1 MTLASYIEYIAMTMC
16 GIIGYIGTAQATPFI
31 VEGLRRMEYRG
42 YDSAGIVTN
51 LDGNFQLVRAHGKVS
66 VLADKVAGHNPVG
79 TTGIGHTRWATHGPP
94 NEQNAHPH
102 LAEHIAL
109 VHNGIIEN
117 YEELREEL
125 ADEGIQFA
133 SQTDSEVLAWLINKH
148 YNDDLLAAVIK
159 SLEKVRG
166 TYGIA
171 VLANEGDNRL
181 VAARM
186 GSPIL
191 VGETAD
197 GWCVASDGAALA
209 GKCSQVLYLEDN
221 EIVVCDPNGYQLYD
235 SAGNPKTRDMDD
247 FNMPVETIEKQ
258 GHAHFL
264 MKEIAE
270 QPEVIQRALSTI
282 ESKPVLDSLA
292 AKNLQHIMITACGT
306 AYHAGLFAKYLLER
320 WCGVPVS
327 VEFSSEFR
335 YRGAILPGATLGI
348 VISQSGETA
357 DTIAALGELKRRNIT
372 TVGIVNVVGS
382 TISREV
388 DSVRYLHVGPEIS
401 VASTKAFTM
410 QVIMLLRLGIEL
422 GLQREIID
430 QNLADEIN
438 AAFQELPDQMQLVL
452 DQADAIK
459 DKVGPFKDFEHAFY
473 LGRDLLYPIAMEG
486 SLKLKEIS
494 YIHSEA
500 YPSGE
505 MKHGAIAL
513 IDENLFTVA
522 LLGKGNLFEKSIS
535 NLAEIQARSG
545 IVLSITDE
553 PKYASKHSGALLIQT
568 GHFVTAPLVFNVVLQ
583 LVAYFIADA
592 RGCPI
597 DQPRNLAKSV
607 TVE

>member
-1 MTLASYIEYIAMTMC
+1 MC
-16 GIIGYIGTAQATPFI
+16 GIIGYIGNKQATPI
-31 VEGLRRMEYRG
+31 LMEGLRRMEYRG
-42 YDSAGIVTN
+42 YDSAGIVTKQE
-51 LDGNFQLVRAHGKVS
+51 GNFQLVRAYGKVS
-66 VLADKVAGHNPVG
+66 ALADKIGGHSPAG
-79 TTGIGHTRWATHGPP
+79 TIGIGHTRWATHGPP
-94 NEQNAHPH
+94 NEHNAHPH
-102 LAEHIAL
+102 LANRIAL

-117 YEELREEL
+117 YEELKEEL
-125 ADEGIQFA
+125 IKDGVVFA
-133 SQTDSEVLAWLINKH
+133 SETDSEVLAWLIERE
-148 YNDDLLAAVIK
+148 YSGDLFTAVLK
-159 SLEKVRG
+159 ALQKVRG

-171 VLANEGDNRL
+171 VLASVGDNRL
-181 VAARM
+181 IAARR

-191 VGETAD
+191 VGHTGG

-209 GKCSQVLYLEDN
+209 GKCSQVLYLDDEEVVACSEDG
-221 EIVVCDPNGYQLYD
+221 CQLYD
-235 SAGNPKTRDMDD
+235 THGNPKTRGMTD

-270 QPEVIQRALSTI
+270 QPEVIERALSITD
-282 ESKPVLDSLA
+282 SAPVLDDGA
-292 AKNLQHIMITACGT
+292 AKNLEHIMITACGT
-306 AYHAGLFAKYLLER
+306 ASHAGLFAKYLLER

-335 YRGAILPGATLGI
+335 YRGAILPGASLGI

-357 DTIAALGELKRRNIT
+357 DTIAALGELKRRAIP

-382 TISREV
+382 TIAREV
-388 DSVRYLHVGPEIS
+388 DEVRYLHVGPEIS

-410 QVIMLLRLGIEL
+410 QVIMLLRLGLEL
-422 GLQREIID
+422 GLQRGHID
-430 QNLADEIN
+430 QELADEIN
-438 AAFQELPDQMQLVL
+438 AAFQELPGQMQLVI
-452 DQADAIK
+452 DQAAAIA
-459 DKVGPFKDFEHAFY
+459 DRAIAFKDFEHAFY

-494 YIHSEA
+494 YVHSEA

-513 IDENLFTVA
+513 IDKNLFSVC
-522 LLGKGNLFEKSIS
+522 LLGKGELFEKSVS

-545 IVLSITDE
+545 IVLVITDDQ
-553 PKYASKHSGALLIQT
+553 KHASRHPDALFIQT
-568 GHFVTAPLVFNVVLQ
+568 GHQVTAPLVFNVVLQ
-583 LVAYFIADA
+583 LVAYFIADG

>member
-1 MTLASYIEYIAMTMC
+1 M
-16 GIIGYIGTAQATPFI
+16 
-31 VEGLRRMEYRG
+31 EGLRRMEYRG
-42 YDSAGIVTN
+42 YDSAGIVTKQ
-51 LDGNFQLVRAHGKVS
+51 DDNFQLVRAYGKVS
-66 VLADKVAGHNPVG
+66 ALTDKINGQNPAGVS
-79 TTGIGHTRWATHGPP
+79 GIGHTRWATHGPP

-102 LAEHIAL
+102 LANRIAL

-125 ADEGIQFA
+125 IEDGIEFA
-133 SQTDSEVLAWLINKH
+133 SETDSEVLAWLIEREYTDN
-148 YNDDLLAAVIK
+148 LLTAVLAA
-159 SLEKVRG
+159 LGKVRG

-171 VLANEGDNRL
+171 VLAKTGDKRL
-181 VAARM
+181 IAARM

-191 VGETAD
+191 VGHTGD

-209 GKCSQVLYLEDN
+209 GKCSQVLYLDDKEVVACSED
-221 EIVVCDPNGYQLYD
+221 GYKLYD
-235 SAGNPKTRDMDD
+235 DQGNSKNRDMSD
-247 FNMPVETIEKQ
+247 FSMPVEAIEKQ

-270 QPEVIQRALSTI
+270 QPEVIERALSI
-282 ESKPVLDSLA
+282 AGSKPAMDDEA
-292 AKNLQHIMITACGT
+292 AKNLEHIMITACGT
-306 AYHAGLFAKYLLER
+306 AYHAGFFAKYLLEQ

-335 YRGAILPGATLGI
+335 YRGAMLPGATLGI

-357 DTIAALGELKRRNIT
+357 DTIAALGELKRRSIP

-388 DSVRYLHVGPEIS
+388 DAVRYLHVGPEIS

-410 QVIMLLRLGIEL
+410 QVIMLLRLGLEI
-422 GLQREIID
+422 GLQRGSID
-430 QNLADEIN
+430 QKLADEIN
-438 AAFQELPDQMQLVL
+438 SAFAGLPAQMQLVI
-452 DQADAIK
+452 DQSSIIRN
-459 DKVGPFKDFEHAFY
+459 KVAPLKDFEHAFY

-513 IDENLFTVA
+513 IDKNLFTVA
-522 LLGKGNLFEKSIS
+522 LLGKGKLFEKSVS

-545 IVLSITDE
+545 IVLAITDE
-553 PKYASKHSGALLIQT
+553 SKYAVRHEDVLFIQT
-568 GHFVTAPLVFNVVLQ
+568 DHSVTAPLIFNVVLQ

-592 RGCPI
+592 RECPI

>member
-1 MTLASYIEYIAMTMC
+1 MC
-16 GIIGYIGTAQATPFI
+16 GIIGYIGTKQATPI
-31 VEGLRRMEYRG
+31 LMEGLRRMEYRG
-42 YDSAGIVTN
+42 YDSAGIVTKQ
-51 LDGNFQLVRAHGKVS
+51 DGNFQLVRSYGKVS
-66 VLADKVAGHNPVG
+66 ALFDKIEGNNPVG
-79 TTGIGHTRWATHGPP
+79 ASGIGHTRWATHGPP
-94 NEQNAHPH
+94 NEHNAHPH
-102 LAEHIAL
+102 LANHIAL

-125 ADEGIQFA
+125 IKDGVHFA
-133 SQTDSEVLAWLINKH
+133 SDTDSEVLAWLIERE
-148 YNDDLLAAVIK
+148 YSDDLLSAVLAA
-159 SLEKVRG
+159 LEKVRG

-171 VLANEGDNRL
+171 VLAKEGDNRL
-181 VAARM
+181 IAARM

-191 VGETAD
+191 VGHTGD

-209 GKCSQVLYLEDN
+209 GKCSQVLYLHDKEV
-221 EIVVCDPNGYQLYD
+221 IACDENGYQLYD
-235 SAGNPKTRDMDD
+235 TKGGPKTRDMTD
-247 FNMPVETIEKQ
+247 FNMPVDTIEKQ

-270 QPEVIQRALSTI
+270 QPEVITRALGADKSAPI
-282 ESKPVLDSLA
+282 LDDDTAKSLE
-292 AKNLQHIMITACGT
+292 HIMITACGT

-357 DTIAALGELKRRNIT
+357 DTIAALGELKRRDIK

-382 TISREV
+382 TIAREV
-388 DSVRYLHVGPEIS
+388 DAVRYLHVGPEIS

-410 QVIMLLRLGIEL
+410 QVIMLLRLGLEI
-422 GLQREIID
+422 GIQRGHVD
-430 QNLADEIN
+430 QKLSDEIN
-438 AAFQELPDQMQLVL
+438 ASFQELPAQMQLVI
-452 DQADAIK
+452 DQSAAIRSS
-459 DKVGPFKDFEHAFY
+459 VERFKDFEHAFY

-513 IDENLFTVA
+513 IDKNLFTIA
-522 LLGKGNLFEKSIS
+522 LLGRGDLFEKSVS

-545 IVLSITDE
+545 IVLAITDE
-553 PKYASKHSGALLIQT
+553 QKYAARHSNVLYIQT
-568 GHFVTAPLVFNVVLQ
+568 GHSVTAPLVFNVVLQ
-583 LVAYFIADA
+583 LAAYFIADA